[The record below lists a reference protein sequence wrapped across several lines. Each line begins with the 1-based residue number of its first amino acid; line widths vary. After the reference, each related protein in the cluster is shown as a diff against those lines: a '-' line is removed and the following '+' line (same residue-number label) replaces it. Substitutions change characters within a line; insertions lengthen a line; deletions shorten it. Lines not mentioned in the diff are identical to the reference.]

1 MGEERRCLA
10 LRVPG
15 APDGAE
21 AAELVRAALKG
32 TARWGVLEIDIFR
45 GRGETLLLV
54 RPAAGTYI
62 RPEALRFLLRSRGF
76 DSADT

>member
-15 APDGAE
+15 TPDGAE
-21 AAELVRAALKG
+21 AAELVRLALAD
-32 TARWGVLEIDIFR
+32 TSRWGVLEIDSFP

-62 RPEALRFLLRSRGF
+62 RPEALRILLRAGGF
-76 DSADT
+76 DSTGT